1 MKLGILGGTFNPIH
15 LAHLRIAE
23 EVRERLSL
31 DQILFLPAATPPHKP
46 LAGDL
51 PFADRLVM
59 VQLAINDH
67 PGFTA
72 SDLENR
78 RQGPSYSV
86 DTLAELQREYPDDEL
101 FFIIGSDSF
110 LEIGLWHR
118 YREIFPLCHL
128 VVVERPGAKIEN
140 LPATLPPAV
149 VADFSYDA
157 SLNRLT
163 HRSGTLIHY
172 LPGLPLAIS
181 SSAIRELAAQGRS
194 LRYLTPQPVI
204 DYIEQKRMYTHAS

>member
-23 EVRERLSL
+23 EVRDRLVL

-51 PFADRLVM
+51 PFTDRLAM
-59 VQLAINDH
+59 VQLAIKDH
-67 PGFTA
+67 PGFST

-86 DTLAELQREYPDDEL
+86 DTLAELQREFAGDEL

-110 LEIGLWHR
+110 REIGLWHR
-118 YREIFPLCHL
+118 YSEIFPLCHL
-128 VVVERPGAKIEN
+128 VVVERPGARIEN
-140 LPATLPPAV
+140 LAATLPPAV
-149 VADFSYDA
+149 AAEFSYDA

-163 HRSGTLIHY
+163 HCSGTLIYY

-181 SSAIRELAAQGRS
+181 SSTIRELAAQGRS

>member
-23 EVRERLSL
+23 EVRERLTL

-51 PFADRLVM
+51 PFVDRLVM
-59 VQLAINDH
+59 VQLAIKDH
-67 PGFTA
+67 PDFAA
-72 SDLENR
+72 SDLESR

-86 DTLAELQREYPDDEL
+86 DTLAELQREYSGDEL

-110 LEIGLWHR
+110 QEIGLWHR
-118 YREIFPLCHL
+118 YGEIFSLCHL

-140 LPATLPPAV
+140 LAATLPPAV
-149 VADFSYDA
+149 AAEFSYDA
-157 SLNRLT
+157 LLNRLT

-181 SSAIRELAAQGRS
+181 SSTIRELAAQGRS